1 MFGLLGKSLKYT
13 LSPEIHRMLGDPD
26 YQIWETSDLDQFMR
40 TDEFS
45 GLNVTIPYK
54 EAIVP
59 YLDALD
65 GIAKVIGAVN
75 TVVRREGKLI
85 GYNTDYY
92 GLFKLV
98 QYHKITVKNKSVLIV
113 GNGGAAKTATLLMRN
128 LGAASVV
135 KICRKPRMDDEIEFQ
150 ALDSVLD
157 FKIILNTTPV
167 GVYPNNADSFIFP
180 LISFKNLD
188 TVIDLIYNPFKTN
201 LLLEAETL
209 KIKAVNGLY
218 MLVAQA
224 KASRELFLNDANIDH
239 TLTKEIYDHL
249 FRSRCNLVLIGLP
262 LSGKS
267 LYAELLG
274 EKYRKQVIDSD
285 AVIENESDMTINDIF
300 EHKGEA
306 YFRELESE
314 LVDRIYQTNG
324 LVISTGGGMVM
335 NGELMGKLR
344 QNGIILYLD
353 KDYHKIMEKKI
364 LNRPLIQSPA
374 DVERLAIIRQPYY
387 SRYCDIHIDMNS
399 KVPETM
405 IEIEE
410 KLNEYFSR

>member
-13 LSPEIHRMLGDPD
+13 LSPEIHRLLGDPD
-26 YQIWETSDLDQFMR
+26 YQVWETSDLDQFMKLGA
-40 TDEFS
+40 FS

-54 EAIVP
+54 EAIIP

-92 GLFKLV
+92 GLFKLI
-98 QYHKITVKNKSVLIV
+98 QYHKLSIKNKSVLIV
-113 GNGGAAKTATLLMRN
+113 GNGGAAKTATLLMHN
-128 LGAASVV
+128 LGASSVV
-135 KICRKPRMDDEIEFQ
+135 KICRNPKMDDEIGFQ
-150 ALDSVLD
+150 ALESVLD
-157 FKIILNTTPV
+157 FQIIINTTPV
-167 GVYPNNADSFIFP
+167 GVYPNNADPFIFP

-239 TLTKEIYDHL
+239 TLTKKIHDQL

-262 LSGKS
+262 LSGKT
-267 LYAELLG
+267 LYADLLG
-274 EKYRKQVIDSD
+274 KKYQKQVIDTD
-285 AVIENESDMTINDIF
+285 AVIENETNMTISDIF
-300 EHKGEA
+300 EHRGET
-306 YFRELESE
+306 YFRKLESE
-314 LVDRIYQTNG
+314 LVDRIYKTNG
-324 LVISTGGGMVM
+324 LMISTGGGMVM
-335 NGELMGKLR
+335 DGELMGKLR
-344 QNGIILYLD
+344 QNGIIVYLD
-353 KDYHKIMEKKI
+353 KDYHKIMEKEI
-364 LNRPLIQSPA
+364 HNRPLIQSPA
-374 DVERLAIIRQPYY
+374 DVERLAIIRKPYY
-387 SRYCDIHIDMNS
+387 ERYCDIHIEMVS
-399 KVPETM
+399 RVPETM

-410 KLNEYFSR
+410 KLNEYFSH